1 MNGFF
6 RSFKYAFEGIAAVFK
21 SGRNFRFMCF
31 CGLLSITAAIPILKT
46 PTEWMVL
53 ISAVGMTLC
62 AEAFNC
68 SIERLCDRVT
78 KRREEYI
85 KYVKDAAA
93 AAVLILSISD
103 LIIGI
108 LLFCIDCKFLKIFDY
123 CRNHLWYPVV
133 IAALIIIA
141 FITVPQKHKDKK

>member
-6 RSFKYAFEGIAAVFK
+6 KSFQYAFEGVAAVFK

-31 CGLLSITAAIPILKT
+31 CGLLSITAAIPVLKK
-46 PTEWMVL
+46 PTEWMTL
-53 ISAVGMTLC
+53 ISAIGITLC
-62 AEAFNC
+62 AETFNC
-68 SIERLCDRVT
+68 AVERLCDRVT
-78 KRREEYI
+78 KQREENI

-141 FITVPQKHKDKK
+141 FIKVPQKHKD